1 MSRGLDSLTTS
12 ALGSMPELPD
22 ITVYIESLEA
32 RITGRRLEG
41 IRLGN
46 PFILRTFDPPPSA
59 ATGKIVQRVERIGKR
74 IILALEDELFVAI
87 HLMIAGRLHWKK
99 PRSKIPGR
107 VGHAAFDFADGT
119 LLLT

>member
-1 MSRGLDSLTTS
+1 
-12 ALGSMPELPD
+12 MPELPD

-46 PFILRTFDPPPSA
+46 PFILRTFDPPPGA